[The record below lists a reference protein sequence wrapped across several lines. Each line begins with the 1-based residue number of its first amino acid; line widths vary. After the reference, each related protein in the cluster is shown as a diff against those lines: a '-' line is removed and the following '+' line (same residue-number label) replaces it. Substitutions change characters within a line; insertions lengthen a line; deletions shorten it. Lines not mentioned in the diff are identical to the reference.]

1 MKLMNKHTNDWT
13 NATNLVINVVS
24 LHNDTLFV
32 KVFFQRSVMKVDN
45 FLRVDVHFRSLKSNK
60 LNRFNNK

>member
-1 MKLMNKHTNDWT
+1 MDEWMKDTD
-13 NATNLVINVVS
+13 LVINVVS

-60 LNRFNNK
+60 LNRFNN